1 MNTTFVGIELKRIL
15 RNGAGL
21 FFIAGLPA
29 VMYVV
34 FGAAQSYKDETVGSG
49 NVAMYIMISMA
60 AYGAVTATTNIG
72 GTAAVE
78 RMLGWGRQLGLTPLR
93 DSGYIAM
100 KAITAIAIAII
111 PVALIYV
118 IGGLT
123 GAKGDASSWVVSAI
137 LVIVASAIFALF
149 GLAIGAGFRSETA
162 VSAAGGTIVVL
173 AFLGN
178 VFIPLSG
185 VMLDIGRFTPLY
197 GVVAL
202 ARYPLT
208 EGRLTTD
215 EADSLG
221 LILANVGV
229 WTVIFAIAAV
239 LLVRKGRQRQ

>member
-1 MNTTFVGIELKRIL
+1 MNWTFIGIELGRIV
-15 RNGAGL
+15 RNVPAL
-21 FFIAGLPA
+21 FFTAGLPA

-34 FGAAQSYKDETVGSG
+34 FGAAQSYKDEPVGSG

-60 AYGAVTATTNIG
+60 AYGAVTATTSIG
-72 GTAAVE
+72 GMAAVE

-93 DSGYIAM
+93 DSGYVAM
-100 KAITAIAIAII
+100 KAVTAIVIALI
-111 PVALIYV
+111 PVALIYL
-118 IGGLT
+118 IGVLT
-123 GAKGDASSWVVSAI
+123 GAEGDGASWFFSGLLVVA
-137 LVIVASAIFALF
+137 ASAIFALF

-162 VSAAGGTIVVL
+162 VSAAGGSLVVL

-185 VMLDIGRFTPLY
+185 VMLDIGRFSPLY

-208 EGRLTTD
+208 EGYLTTGD
-215 EADSLG
+215 RDSLG
-221 LILANVGV
+221 LILTNVGV
-229 WTVIFAIAAV
+229 WTVIFAVAAV